1 MSKCL
6 WSGLK
11 WWRGVK
17 EIASPFP
24 CCPVIRECCEWKL
37 RQKNKNHTRV
47 PSKSDYST
55 SNTSMEDFT
64 PGLNSAIDIVELL
77 LDAFMYQFITCYS
90 HIALIKKTRLNRGF
104 WIQVNWK
111 IWQFIVICDLISL
124 ISLESQTVPNFVDK
138 TIVLKQA
145 AAIKKMQTHSLKRL
159 PAFPGHQPL
168 INLTKIL
175 ENHPILFW
183 TFIKM
188 LYPLKILI
196 IVVHLIP
203 VISYWCLLVKIYF
216 CIF

>member
-1 MSKCL
+1 
-6 WSGLK
+6 
-11 WWRGVK
+11 
-17 EIASPFP
+17 
-24 CCPVIRECCEWKL
+24 
-37 RQKNKNHTRV
+37 
-47 PSKSDYST
+47 
-55 SNTSMEDFT
+55 MEDFT
-64 PGLNSAIDIVELL
+64 SGLNSAIDIAELL

-168 INLTKIL
+168 INSAKIL
-175 ENHPILFW
+175 EDHPRLFW
-183 TFIKM
+183 NFVDM
-188 LYPLKILI
+188 LYPLKFRI
-196 IVVHLIP
+196 IVLHMISL
-203 VISYWCLLVKIYF
+203 ISYWCLLVKI
-216 CIF
+216 